1 MSDRQIIAPERLGL
15 WAAAAFALALVAL
28 VLAVVGIYRT
38 NAVFYG
44 TQIEVLAL
52 SKKIE
57 MMKTG
62 QPPAAAQDQAQAAP
76 K

>member
-1 MSDRQIIAPERLGL
+1 MSDRQIIAPERQGL
-15 WAAAAFALALVAL
+15 WAAAAFALALIAL
-28 VLAVVGIYRT
+28 VLAVIGIYRT

-57 MMKTG
+57 MMKMG
-62 QPPAAAQDQAQAAP
+62 QAPVVAENQTQAAP